1 MENRKTILGHTQ
13 SIIRVILLFIVSAS
27 HLSFQVVT
35 TINGK
40 IVGVTDGDT
49 VKLLTA
55 DFTEIKVRLEGI
67 DCPEKNQAFGQKA
80 KQYASD
86 LCFDKQVTL
95 QKTGEDKYGR
105 TLGYIILPDGRNLNK
120 EILKAGYA
128 WHYKRYNQ
136 SRELAELEEQ
146 AKASKKGLWSD
157 PNPVVPWDFRK
168 LSR

>member
-1 MENRKTILGHTQ
+1 MKIYRYL
-13 SIIRVILLFIVSAS
+13 SLLTLVLSF
-27 HLSFQVVT
+27 LSFQVIT
-35 TINGK
+35 NINGK

-146 AKASKKGLWSD
+146 ARIAKKGLWSD
-157 PNPVVPWDFRK
+157 PHAMAPWEYRK
-168 LSR
+168 LNR

>member
-1 MENRKTILGHTQ
+1 MKIYRYLSLLTI
-13 SIIRVILLFIVSAS
+13 VVSF
-27 HLSFQVVT
+27 LSFQVIT
-35 TINGK
+35 NINGK

-86 LCFDKQVTL
+86 LCFGKQVKL

-120 EILKAGYA
+120 EMVRAGYA
-128 WHYKRYNQ
+128 WHYKKYNQ
-136 SRELAELEEQ
+136 SRELADLEEE
-146 AKASKKGLWSD
+146 AKAAKRGLWSD
-157 PNPVVPWDFRK
+157 LNPMAPWEYRK
-168 LSR
+168 LNR

>member
-1 MENRKTILGHTQ
+1 MKHYRH
-13 SIIRVILLFIVSAS
+13 IILFIISVSL
-27 HLSFQVVT
+27 LSFQAIT

-86 LCFDKQVTL
+86 LCFGKQVTL
-95 QKTGEDKYGR
+95 QKTGVDRYGR

-120 EILKAGYA
+120 EMLKGGYA
-128 WHYKRYNQ
+128 WHYKKYNQ
-136 SRELAELEEQ
+136 SKEFADLEEQ
-146 AKASKKGLWSD
+146 ATKAKRGLWAD
-157 PNPVVPWDFRK
+157 PNPIAPWDFRK
-168 LSR
+168 MSK

>member
-1 MENRKTILGHTQ
+1 MKIYRYL
-13 SIIRVILLFIVSAS
+13 SLLTLVLSF
-27 HLSFQVVT
+27 LSFQVIT

-120 EILKAGYA
+120 EMLKGGYA
-128 WHYKRYNQ
+128 WHYKKYNQ
-136 SRELAELEEQ
+136 SKEFADLEEQ
-146 AKASKKGLWSD
+146 ARIAKKGLWSD
-157 PNPVVPWDFRK
+157 PHAMAPWEFRK
-168 LSR
+168 MKKN

>member
-1 MENRKTILGHTQ
+1 MLNMKIYRYL
-13 SIIRVILLFIVSAS
+13 SLLTLVLSF
-27 HLSFQVVT
+27 LSFQVIT
-35 TINGK
+35 NINGK

-146 AKASKKGLWSD
+146 ARIAKKGLWSD
-157 PNPVVPWDFRK
+157 PHAMAPWEYRK
-168 LSR
+168 LNR